1 MLRATLVPAAEA
13 VRGDAACAACPYGLQ
28 GCFWC
33 VGSSTWGLNVDSSVQ
48 LKPQTSHPRYRFAGV
63 EVDPASFVVRVD
75 GQPRE
80 CSRKAFELLV
90 VLVRNADRVMSRDA
104 VMDALW
110 PGGQVVSDEALT
122 QLVFRTRAVLGPYG
136 PLLKTL
142 RGIGLRLDA
151 EVTQADGERLTS
163 GDPVADGEHAG
174 APAAAS
180 LDSTPTKPVMAAL
193 AAPSSSVSAAPADS
207 AAATR
212 RPAYAATLVAALLI
226 TAAGLWSWR
235 GGPASRDLD
244 EGYGLYVADARVSR
258 DDSVALIT
266 EALHNDARG
275 ERARGAL
282 TLEQLHSADHTTPVP
297 ALMLAIWNN
306 GDGHGD
312 AASRWLSQARERV
325 GSDTDPYLNFMLEYA
340 RAELDGTPQRIID
353 SAGAV
358 LNVRPRAWRMH
369 LARAHLMEASGMR
382 TAALQE
388 IQKIDVPALGHR
400 RRDMAIADRASMGD
414 VDGASA
420 LLDRLDPADDPPM
433 HDFLGGRIAWSRG
446 DFAAAEAGFSRA
458 AATAL
463 DAARV
468 DLRMRSLQY
477 AGAIQAMR
485 GDDETARATLEAA
498 RTVYAGRSVFI
509 DIDLSLMLAQLHAAA
524 GRDDEMDRE
533 LDRALATPLDETNNL
548 LPLTARF
555 TALRLRPTQALPRPS
570 RLTPATAALWDAYV
584 AWQQQRPEAVAAALA
599 LADQYGIGSTRL
611 ADEARWLQ
619 LRAGLRPDPAASLD
633 PPRAPMARV
642 MVRRLIRA
650 ELARQ
655 GVTLPAQP

>member
-1 MLRATLVPAAEA
+1 
-13 VRGDAACAACPYGLQ
+13 
-28 GCFWC
+28 
-33 VGSSTWGLNVDSSVQ
+33 
-48 LKPQTSHPRYRFAGV
+48 
-63 EVDPASFVVRVD
+63 
-75 GQPRE
+75 
-80 CSRKAFELLV
+80 
-90 VLVRNADRVMSRDA
+90 
-104 VMDALW
+104 MDALW

-151 EVTQADGERLTS
+151 EVTQGDAETATPADPETDGEN
-163 GDPVADGEHAG
+163 AG
-174 APAAAS
+174 AAVAVP
-180 LDSTPTKPVMAAL
+180 LDSTTTKPVIEAL
-193 AAPSSSVSAAPADS
+193 AASASSVAAAPANRS
-207 AAATR
+207 ASKR
-212 RPAYAATLVAALLI
+212 RPAYAATMAAALLV
-226 TAAGLWSWR
+226 AVAVLWSWR
-235 GGPASRDLD
+235 GGPESPDLD
-244 EGYGLYVADARVSR
+244 EGYGLYVADARASR

-282 TLEQLHSADHTTPVP
+282 TLEQVHSADLTTPVP
-297 ALMLAIWNN
+297 ALMLALWNN

-312 AASRWLSQARERV
+312 KASGWLSQARERV
-325 GSDTDPYLNFMLEYA
+325 GSDTDPYFNFLLEYV

-388 IQKIDVPALGHR
+388 IQRIDVPALGHR

-433 HDFLGGRIAWSRG
+433 HDFLSGRIAWSRG
-446 DFAAAEAGFSRA
+446 DFAAAEARFSRA

-468 DLRMRSLQY
+468 DLRMRSLHY

-555 TALRLRPTQALPRPS
+555 TALRLRPTQPLPRPGQ
-570 RLTPATAALWDAYV
+570 LTPAFAALWDAYV
-584 AWQQQRPEAVAAALA
+584 AWQQKRPEALAAALA
-599 LADQYGIGSTRL
+599 QANQYGIASTRL

-642 MVRRLIRA
+642 MVRRLIRS

-655 GVTLPAQP
+655 GETLPAQP